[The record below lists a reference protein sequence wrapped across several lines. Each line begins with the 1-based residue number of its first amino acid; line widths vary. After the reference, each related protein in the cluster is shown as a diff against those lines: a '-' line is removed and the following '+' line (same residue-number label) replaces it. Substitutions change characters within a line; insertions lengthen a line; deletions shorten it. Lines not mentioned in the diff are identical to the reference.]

1 MMIKFGFII
10 RDCIDTLIFNW
21 DFFYFQVL
29 RGYTKEHHELMDLA
43 ISGHIT
49 HGSGMKSPEFK
60 QFLDQFPPWSYP
72 VGWTSSYK
80 SFKF

>member
-1 MMIKFGFII
+1 
-10 RDCIDTLIFNW
+10 
-21 DFFYFQVL
+21 
-29 RGYTKEHHELMDLA
+29 MDLA

-60 QFLDQFPPWSYP
+60 QFLDQFPSWSYP
-72 VGWTSSYK
+72 VGWTATYK

>member
-1 MMIKFGFII
+1 MSNN
-10 RDCIDTLIFNW
+10 LIYEFW
-21 DFFYFQVL
+21 KFQVP
-29 RGYTKEHHELMDLA
+29 RSYRKENYELMDLA

-60 QFLDQFPPWSYP
+60 QFLDQFPAWSYP
-72 VGWTSSYK
+72 VGWTATYK